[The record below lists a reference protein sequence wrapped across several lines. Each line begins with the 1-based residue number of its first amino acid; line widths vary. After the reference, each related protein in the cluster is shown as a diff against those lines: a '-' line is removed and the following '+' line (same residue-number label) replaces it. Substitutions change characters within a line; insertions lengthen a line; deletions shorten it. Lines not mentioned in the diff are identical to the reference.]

1 MIACQCNSHIF
12 GNLREV
18 MLKKRDVNSGVCQL
32 PNSQLLSENAK
43 SMRWSQYFI
52 PTLREDPADAE
63 VISHKLLLRAG
74 AIRQLSAGIYSL
86 LPLGQRIALKVMA
99 VLREEMNAIGG
110 QEFYLPALH
119 PAELWQESGR
129 WQAIGDEM
137 FRLKDRKRT
146 DMCLGMT
153 HEEVFTDI
161 ARHELRSYK
170 QLPQVWYQIQM
181 KFRDEA
187 RPKSG
192 LIRIRTFIMKDAYT
206 FDIDQA
212 GLDKSFIDQREAYK
226 KIFTRCGIQFL
237 IVEASS
243 GAMGGSE
250 SNEFMARTPA
260 GEDLIV
266 SCENCDYAAN
276 LEKASSR
283 LSAIADEA
291 GPDAPEEFPTP
302 GVRTIEDLTTFPGG
316 AEASRQIKSLVFFA
330 TIDGEQRPVLVLLRG
345 DHQLHEI
352 KLTDS
357 LQATAV
363 RPAHPEEIRNLLGA
377 SAGSLGGVGAK
388 AKARSANSDLRIVAD
403 SALKNRRNMTT
414 GANKD
419 DHHLRGV
426 DISRDIPVDEWFA
439 LRTVESGEGCP
450 RCETGVLQ
458 VFKGME
464 IGHIF
469 KLGTKYSASMGA
481 TVLNQDGKE
490 VPIIMGSYG
499 IGVERIIAAAVEQ
512 NHDDDGIIWPRSLA
526 PFDVVVTI
534 TNIKQDDVRQA
545 GEKLYDELKG
555 AGLEVLLDDRDE
567 RAGVKFKDADLI
579 GIPYRIT
586 IGKKVAEG
594 VVELFDRRTKK
605 SEDVKIGDVA
615 KHVQRLASA

>member
-1 MIACQCNSHIF
+1 
-12 GNLREV
+12 
-18 MLKKRDVNSGVCQL
+18 
-32 PNSQLLSENAK
+32 
-43 SMRWSQYFI
+43 MRWSQYFI

-377 SAGSLGGVGAK
+377 SPGSLGGVGAK